1 METLFTFLRTLLS
14 IISPARKR
22 PKITIRSSEALYTT
36 PSKVLGEQEM
46 KSSIIIDDKEISIAW
61 DKVVTYKTN
70 PEWGLP
76 EDNMKKRNSHRGV
89 RSVVVHWDG
98 CLDSEMCHRVITN
111 RGLSV
116 HFCIDTDG
124 TIIQLM
130 DANDIAWHAR
140 GVNTQSVGIEV
151 ANPVFLK
158 YQDKE
163 NPRPIWKAD
172 KVHRREVPDRLGF
185 YPVQEEA
192 LRALVQTLCG
202 YYSLPIITPS
212 WKGTIKDPQKFKGV
226 LGHFHISTNKTD
238 PLGFDFSKLFK
249 K

>member
-1 METLFTFLRTLLS
+1 
-14 IISPARKR
+14 
-22 PKITIRSSEALYTT
+22 
-36 PSKVLGEQEM
+36 M
-46 KSSIIIDDKEISIAW
+46 KSSIIIDDKEIPVEW
-61 DKVVTYKTN
+61 DKVVTFKEE
-70 PEWGLP
+70 PKWSLP
-76 EDNMKKRNSHRGV
+76 EDNMRMRTSRRRV

-98 CLDSEMCHRVITN
+98 CLDSEMCHRVIKN

-151 ANPVFLK
+151 ANPVYLK
-158 YQDKE
+158 YQDKDK
-163 NPRPIWKAD
+163 PRPLWRAE
-172 KVHRREVPDRLGF
+172 KVHGVERSERLGF
-185 YPVQEEA
+185 YPEQEAA
-192 LRALVQTLCG
+192 LRALVGTLCAH
-202 YYSLPIITPS
+202 YSLPIVTPS
-212 WKGTIKDPQKFKGV
+212 WKGVIKDPQKFKGV
-226 LGHFHISTNKTD
+226 LGHYHISSNKTD